1 MNDSVEDKGAA
12 PSLDTF
18 VASDDRQMAQE
29 ALQPFQRIQTPFE
42 RIVID
47 PKVSGVT
54 IEKPIAEPPIDE
66 EAEAASGAAK
76 LNRASKPSTLD
87 IPSRTNRPPGCRVL
101 MSLNRYSIKF
111 PEIVRDGKTLPEVV
125 IPCGKLSRNEKAY
138 SREEKLSRGL
148 PLSVYITLSDEQIER
163 LEGDRQ
169 FLDDMRLKRYRW
181 HVGKIEVL
189 LSAEERA
196 ALLLKEN
203 RELKAKLAQAER
215 DVSDA
220 LDMVEKG
227 K

>member
-1 MNDSVEDKGAA
+1 
-12 PSLDTF
+12 
-18 VASDDRQMAQE
+18 
-29 ALQPFQRIQTPFE
+29 
-42 RIVID
+42 
-47 PKVSGVT
+47 
-54 IEKPIAEPPIDE
+54 
-66 EAEAASGAAK
+66 
-76 LNRASKPSTLD
+76 
-87 IPSRTNRPPGCRVL
+87 

-111 PEIVRDGKTLPEVV
+111 PEIVRDGKTLPEVI